1 MKNGLTLFSKNSIL
15 VFVKEKLHIKKGD
28 RNMIKTFE
36 EFIKQIYFI
45 SLEEYFNLNEYQ
57 KEAIRMDYRGRGY
70 KGGVF

>member
-1 MKNGLTLFSKNSIL
+1 
-15 VFVKEKLHIKKGD
+15 
-28 RNMIKTFE
+28 MIKTFE

-45 SLEEYFNLNEYQ
+45 SLEEYFNLNEMQ

>member
-1 MKNGLTLFSKNSIL
+1 
-15 VFVKEKLHIKKGD
+15 
-28 RNMIKTFE
+28 MIKTFE

-45 SLEEYFNLNEYQ
+45 SIEEYFNLNEYQ